1 MAKTITFI
9 DFTTPTNLTL
19 TAVAGGT
26 LDANTTYY
34 YSIIGVVKPKGG
46 AVYQWDGRTR
56 ATAETSVQT
65 TATDRSVQ
73 IQFNMPK
80 GEMGSYRVFRST
92 TAGGTINNV
101 LSIINL
107 LPADVDV
114 NTNGTVVFTD
124 TGFAV
129 GSNCYLSDLDVHG
142 KIELAGSTSTDVFS
156 IIDLYNADVAGN
168 WGVIKKLDGNTYQVN
183 AFIVFHDGMYWAEKD
198 KTIISYGGF
207 DATKTNTTFTTGEI
221 DGNKTARGCDI
232 IFSSEWLSNFTITNL
247 YSYNTVW
254 RTRQSYNST
263 YSPTNFSGVSFT
275 NGLVQDCLISSLRN
289 FVPLGGTNN
298 AKLKNITYIGFD
310 NAFSSGSATFEN
322 VRLLTGSRAYQSSV
336 NGQTITGRG
345 LYVEGAQSGVMLF
358 MGLNVTVNL
367 IDSQFDLVGG
377 CLVDS
382 TGSVFN
388 DKVSLNMNIT
398 DSEGNPIEATIKVY
412 DRENIE
418 TVNTTS
424 DIDGK
429 ITEQLLTRDKYT
441 VNNKT
446 ISSAD
451 HRYPFKIIVSKPG
464 YETYEEI
471 VSYSASIPIIKT
483 VALKKAI
490 DVMLSPQGFHIKA
503 DPTNTT
509 DRELLLN

>member
-1 MAKTITFI
+1 MAKTITFT

-26 LDANTTYY
+26 LAANTTYY
-34 YSIIGVVKPKGG
+34 YSIIGVVRPGT
-46 AVYQWDGRTR
+46 VYVWNGRTR

-92 TAGGTINNV
+92 TAGGTINNAS
-101 LSIINL
+101 SIIDL

-124 TGFAV
+124 TGFARTTN
-129 GSNCYLSDLDVHG
+129 NCYLSDLDVHG

-168 WGVIKKLDGNTYQVN
+168 WGVIKKIDGNTYQVN
-183 AFIVFHDGMYWAEKD
+183 AFIVFHNGMYWAEKD
-198 KTIISYGGF
+198 KTIIFNGGF
-207 DATKTNTTFTTGEI
+207 DRTKTNTTFTTGEI
-221 DGNKTARGCDI
+221 DGNKTRRGCDI
-232 IFSSEWLSNFTITNL
+232 IFSSEWLSGFNITNL

-254 RTRQSYNST
+254 RTRQSYNSISSPIN
-263 YSPTNFSGVSFT
+263 YSTVSFT
-275 NGLVQDCLISSLRN
+275 NGLVQDCLISSIRN
-289 FVPLGGTNN
+289 FTPSGGTTN

-310 NAFSSGSATFEN
+310 NAFYSGSATFEN
-322 VRLLTGSRAYQSSV
+322 VRLLTGSRVYQSSAD
-336 NGQTITGRG
+336 GQTITGRG
-345 LYVEGAQSGVMLF
+345 LYVEGGNVMLF
-358 MGLNVTVNL
+358 GRLNVTVNL
-367 IDSQFDLVGG
+367 IDSQFDSVGS
-377 CLVDS
+377 CAADS

-418 TVNTTS
+418 IVNTTS
-424 DIDGK
+424 DITGK
-429 ITEQLLTRDKYT
+429 ITEQLLIRDKYT
-441 VNNKT
+441 VSNKT

-451 HRYPFKIIVSKPG
+451 HRYPFKIIVSKSG

-490 DVMLSPQGFHIKA
+490 DVMASPMGLFVKS
-503 DPTNTT
+503 DPTNIK
-509 DRELLLN
+509 DRDILL

>member
-1 MAKTITFI
+1 MAKTITFT

-26 LDANTTYY
+26 LAANTTYY
-34 YSIIGVVKPKGG
+34 YSIIGVVRTKGG
-46 AVYQWDGRTR
+46 AIYAWDGRTR

-92 TAGGTINNV
+92 TAGGTINNAS
-101 LSIINL
+101 SIINL
-107 LPADVDV
+107 TPADVDV

-129 GSNCYLSDLDVHG
+129 YSSYYLSDLDIHG

-183 AFIVFHDGMYWAEKD
+183 TFIIPHNGMYWAEKD
-198 KTIISYGGF
+198 KTIIFNGGF
-207 DATKTNTTFTTGEI
+207 DGTKANTTFTTGEI
-221 DGNKTARGCDI
+221 NGNKTMRGCDI
-232 IFSSEWLSNFTITNL
+232 IFSFEWLSNFTITNL

-254 RTRQSYNST
+254 RTRQSYNSINPPLN
-263 YSPTNFSGVSFT
+263 YSTVTFT
-275 NGLVQDCLISSLRN
+275 NGLVQDCLISSIRQ
-289 FVPLGGTNN
+289 FAPSGGTAN
-298 AKLKNITYIGFD
+298 AKLKNITYVGFD

-322 VRLLTGSRAYQSSV
+322 VRLLTGSRVYQATD
-336 NGQTITGRG
+336 GQTITGRG
-345 LYVEGAQSGVMLF
+345 LYVEGTHYGVMLF
-358 MGLNVTVNL
+358 IGLNITVNL
-367 IDSQFDLVGG
+367 IDSQFDSVGD

-418 TVNTTS
+418 IVNTTS
-424 DIDGK
+424 DISGK

-441 VNNKT
+441 VSNKT

-451 HRYPFKIIVSKPG
+451 HRYPFKIIVSKSG

-503 DPTNTT
+503 DPTNTI

>member
-1 MAKTITFI
+1 MAKIITFT

-26 LDANTTYY
+26 LAANTTYY
-34 YSIIGVVKPKGG
+34 YSIIGVVRQEG
-46 AVYQWDGRTR
+46 AVYLWEGRTR

-92 TAGGTINNV
+92 TAGGTINNTTSFLN
-101 LSIINL
+101 LS
-107 LPADVDV
+107 PADVDV

-129 GSNCYLSDLDVHG
+129 YGSYYLSDLDVHG
-142 KIELAGSTSTDVFS
+142 KIELAGSTSIDVFS

-168 WGVIKKLDGNTYQVN
+168 WGVIKKIDGNTYQVN
-183 AFIVFHDGMYWAEKD
+183 AFIVFHNGMYWAEKD
-198 KTIISYGGF
+198 KTIIFNGGF

-221 DGNKTARGCDI
+221 DGNKTSRGCDI
-232 IFSSEWLSNFTITNL
+232 ILSSEWLSSFVITNL

-254 RTRQSYNST
+254 RTRQSYNSI
-263 YSPTNFSGVSFT
+263 SVPTNFSGVSFT
-275 NGLVQDCLISSLRN
+275 NGLVQDCLISYIRS
-289 FVPLGGTNN
+289 FVPLGGTTN

-322 VRLLTGSRAYQSSV
+322 VRLLTGSRAYQGTA
-336 NGQTITGRG
+336 GQTITGRG
-345 LYVEGAQSGVMLF
+345 LYVEGAQYGVMLF
-358 MGLNVTVNL
+358 IGLNITVNL
-367 IDSQFDLVGG
+367 IDSQFDSVGG
-377 CLVDS
+377 CLADS

-418 TVNTTS
+418 IVNTTS
-424 DIDGK
+424 DITGK

-441 VNNKT
+441 VSNKT

-490 DVMLSPQGFHIKA
+490 DVMISPQGFHIKA
-503 DPTNTT
+503 DPTNTI

>member
-1 MAKTITFI
+1 MAKTITFT

-26 LDANTTYY
+26 LAANTTYY

-46 AVYQWDGRTR
+46 QVYQWDGRTR

-92 TAGGTINNV
+92 TAGGTINNGA
-101 LSIINL
+101 SILNL
-107 LPADVDV
+107 TPADVDV

-129 GSNCYLSDLDVHG
+129 GGNCYLSDLDVHG
-142 KIELAGSTSTDVFS
+142 KIELAGSKSTDVFS

-168 WGVIKKLDGNTYQVN
+168 WGVIKKIDGNTYQVN

-198 KTIISYGGF
+198 KTIIFNGGF
-207 DATKTNTTFTTGEI
+207 DATKTNTTFTTGQI
-221 DGNKTARGCDI
+221 DGNKTTRGCDI
-232 IFSSEWLSNFTITNL
+232 IFSSEWLSSFTITNL

-254 RTRQSYNST
+254 RTRQSYHST
-263 YSPTNFSGVSFT
+263 YSPTNFSSVSFT
-275 NGLVQDCLISSLRN
+275 NGLVQDCLISGIRN
-289 FVPLGGTNN
+289 FIPSGGTTN
-298 AKLKNITYIGFD
+298 AKLKNITYVGFD
-310 NAFSSGSATFEN
+310 NAFYSGSATFEN
-322 VRLLTGSRAYQSSV
+322 VRLLTGSRAYQSGA
-336 NGQTITGRG
+336 NGQITGRG
-345 LYVEGAQSGVMLF
+345 LYVEGAQHGVMLF
-358 MGLNVTVNL
+358 IGLNITVNL
-367 IDSQFDLVGG
+367 IDSQFDLVGS
-377 CLVDS
+377 CLTDS

-418 TVNTTS
+418 IVNTTS
-424 DIDGK
+424 DSEGK
-429 ITEQLLTRDKYT
+429 ITEQLLTRDTYT
-441 VNNKT
+441 VDNKT

-471 VSYSASIPIIKT
+471 VSYSASIPIVKS

-490 DVMLSPQGFHIKA
+490 DVMVSPMGLFVKS
-503 DPTNTT
+503 DPTNIK
-509 DRELLLN
+509 DRDILL